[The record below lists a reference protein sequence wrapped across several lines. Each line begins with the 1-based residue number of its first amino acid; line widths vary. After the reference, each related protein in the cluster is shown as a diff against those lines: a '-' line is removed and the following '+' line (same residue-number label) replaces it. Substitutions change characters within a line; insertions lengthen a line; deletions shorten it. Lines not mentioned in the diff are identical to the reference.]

1 MKLYE
6 EEFYLISNR
15 CDGEEKVSFSSVVD
29 GPLILFPNM
38 HQCRKILDNTS
49 FDIGIQM
56 DPVVETSSIQS
67 ILNLVRSGLGRSI
80 VSRTLFEFYDTKDLF
95 YQHIEKPMLTS
106 DVSIVMKKN
115 GFINFAVRQ
124 YIKLLVSE
132 IEKLHFRTDQA
143 AIYSLHRS
151 IL

>member
-1 MKLYE
+1 
-6 EEFYLISNR
+6 
-15 CDGEEKVSFSSVVD
+15 
-29 GPLILFPNM
+29 M